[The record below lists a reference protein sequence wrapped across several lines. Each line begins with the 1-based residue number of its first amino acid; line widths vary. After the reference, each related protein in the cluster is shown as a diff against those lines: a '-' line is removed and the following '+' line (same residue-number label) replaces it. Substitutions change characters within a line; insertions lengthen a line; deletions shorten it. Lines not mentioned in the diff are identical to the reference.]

1 MNVIVPDAHGDWF
14 NQRDDSFSHFMRMD
28 GKKTKE
34 VAIFKDYSLGV
45 NTNRDAWVYNSSRQ
59 TVINSTKRSVLA
71 FNKALGELNSGLDT
85 SSVRQKYI
93 KDVAW
98 SSSLVSRLERK
109 IPSDFSERR
118 IQKSL
123 YRPFLNKIY
132 TLIQN
137 QDLHID
143 QVDGNT
149 FSRILKQR
157 IWLFVHLG

>member
-1 MNVIVPDAHGDWF
+1 M
-14 NQRDDSFSHFMRMD
+14 
-28 GKKTKE
+28 
-34 VAIFKDYSLGV
+34 SLD
-45 NTNRDAWVYNSSRQ
+45 T
-59 TVINSTKRSVLA
+59 
-71 FNKALGELNSGLDT
+71 LGELNSGLDT

-109 IPSDFSERR
+109 FPSDFSERR